1 MLQMR
6 AKMQVSQSSVAVGV
20 PLQHGV
26 LLHDV
31 YPEYRSHKKQ
41 RRKSLRTFHIVM
53 LHTFRHQF
61 LTGVRLHKNF
71 FKTVQQHTESRIHS
85 CILDP

>member
-31 YPEYRSHKKQ
+31 SPEYQSHKK
-41 RRKSLRTFHIVM
+41 
-53 LHTFRHQF
+53 
-61 LTGVRLHKNF
+61 
-71 FKTVQQHTESRIHS
+71 
-85 CILDP
+85 